1 MKLEITTYYV
11 SNSTQ
16 FTFVNY
22 FVISTFKTKT
32 LGLSIYRSGRKSREN
47 PLNTIVSS
55 YMFIQNVYKRDI
67 FSTNLTL
74 KIFENPKLTHEETF
88 QKELRYTLNKIE
100 TILRK
105 QIKLEQNQLYELPE
119 INKFFCNSDIIL
131 PISIMICLCNE
142 NFSFHYVKW
151 KTISLKS

>member
-1 MKLEITTYYV
+1 M
-11 SNSTQ
+11 
-16 FTFVNY
+16 
-22 FVISTFKTKT
+22 
-32 LGLSIYRSGRKSREN
+32 GLSIYRSGRKSREN

-105 QIKLEQNQLYELPE
+105 QIKLEQN
-119 INKFFCNSDIIL
+119 
-131 PISIMICLCNE
+131 
-142 NFSFHYVKW
+142 
-151 KTISLKS
+151 